1 MSAIKIPKTKP
12 NKTDLMETPQEGN
25 KVKVHYKGTL
35 EEDGSVF
42 DSSYDRDPIEFTI
55 GEGQIIPGLEN
66 AVQEL
71 KQGEQKQV
79 RLSSEEAFGERDD
92 NLIQQV
98 PKSQLPSDVQP
109 EEGKV
114 LQAQTDGGQQMR
126 LVITDVGEE
135 NITVDANHPLAGKNL
150 LFDVELVEI
159 SQ

>member
-1 MSAIKIPKTKP
+1 
-12 NKTDLMETPQEGN
+12 METPQEGN

-42 DSSYDRDPIEFTI
+42 DSSYGRDPIEFTI
-55 GEGQIIPGLEN
+55 GEGQIISGLED

-79 RLSSEEAFGERDD
+79 RLSCDEAFGQRDD

-109 EEGKV
+109 EQGKV
-114 LQAQTDGGQQMR
+114 LQAQTEDGQQMR
-126 LVITDVGEE
+126 LVITEVGDD
-135 NITVDANHPLAGKNL
+135 NITVDANHPLAGKAL
-150 LFDVELVEI
+150 VFDLELVEI
-159 SQ
+159 TQ